1 MRIEGHCGLHPCVLD
16 RTDGAVQVRAD
27 FVVDVH
33 RVDLQSC
40 QLADELHRLYDH
52 QMHIQRL
59 LDDGADGLKDGE
71 PEGNIG
77 HEDAIHDVNDL
88 KGKVAA
94 ATLNKGAVLQ
104 TSMLQDPPQLTEGY
118 REVSIMID
126 AETGV
131 AGKVTPGSRVD
142 IVSTVE
148 DPNTKAQKSEII
160 IQNALI
166 TEVGVTTKVQDKDE
180 NGNFS
185 EEKDSVP
192 VTFSLTPEQSLKLA
206 YAESFSKKV
215 RLLLRRDG
223 DQGTAQTPEY
233 SANPGTPAQGAN

>member
-1 MRIEGHCGLHPCVLD
+1 M
-16 RTDGAVQVRAD
+16 
-27 FVVDVH
+27 
-33 RVDLQSC
+33 
-40 QLADELHRLYDH
+40 
-52 QMHIQRL
+52 
-59 LDDGADGLKDGE
+59 
-71 PEGNIG
+71 
-77 HEDAIHDVNDL
+77 
-88 KGKVAA
+88 
-94 ATLNKGAVLQ
+94 
-104 TSMLQDPPQLTEGY
+104 
-118 REVSIMID
+118 SIIID

-148 DPNTKAQKSEII
+148 DPNTKAQKAEII

-223 DQGTAQTPEY
+223 DQGSAQTPEY
-233 SANPGTPAQGAN
+233 SANPGTPAQGAS

>member
-1 MRIEGHCGLHPCVLD
+1 MNPRQRRGVLLILV
-16 RTDGAVQVRAD
+16 TVLGAVVTFVAMFSYVQSISSQVGPMTTVLKLSQQVNELKEVTAAE
-27 FVVDVH
+27 VVTEQVPKRWVPD
-33 RVDLQSC
+33 
-40 QLADELHRLYDH
+40 
-52 QMHIQRL
+52 
-59 LDDGADGLKDGE
+59 
-71 PEGNIG
+71 
-77 HEDAIHDVNDL
+77 DAIHDVNDL

-94 ATLNKGAVLQ
+94 ANLNKGAVLQ

-148 DPNTKAQKSEII
+148 DPNTKAQKAEII

-215 RLLLRRDG
+215 RLMLRREG
-223 DQGTAQTPEY
+223 DNSSISNPEY
-233 SANPGTPAQGAN
+233 STTGSSTTDGGNH

>member
-1 MRIEGHCGLHPCVLD
+1 MNPRQRRGVLLILV
-16 RTDGAVQVRAD
+16 TVLGAVVTFVAMFSYVQSISSQVGPMTTVLKLSQQVTELKEITAAD
-27 FVVDVH
+27 VVTEQVPK
-33 RVDLQSC
+33 RWV
-40 QLADELHRLYDH
+40 
-52 QMHIQRL
+52 
-59 LDDGADGLKDGE
+59 
-71 PEGNIG
+71 P
-77 HEDAIHDVNDL
+77 EDAIHDVNDL

-166 TEVGVTTKVQDKDE
+166 TEVGVATKVQDKDE

-215 RLLLRRDG
+215 RLLLRREGDDG
-223 DQGTAQTPEY
+223 SVSNPEY
-233 SANPGTPAQGAN
+233 STMSSPAAPGGN

>member
-1 MRIEGHCGLHPCVLD
+1 MNPRQRRGVLLILV
-16 RTDGAVQVRAD
+16 TVLGAVVTFVAMFSYVQSISSQVGPMTTVLKLSQQVTELKEVTAAD
-27 FVVDVH
+27 VVTEQVPKRWVPD
-33 RVDLQSC
+33 
-40 QLADELHRLYDH
+40 
-52 QMHIQRL
+52 
-59 LDDGADGLKDGE
+59 
-71 PEGNIG
+71 
-77 HEDAIHDVNDL
+77 DAIHDVNDI

-104 TSMLQDPPQLTEGY
+104 TSMLQDPPQLAEGY

-142 IVSTVE
+142 VVSTVE
-148 DPNTKAQKSEII
+148 DPNTKAQKAQII

-223 DQGTAQTPEY
+223 DQGSAQNPEY
-233 SANPGTPAQGAN
+233 SANPGAPAQGAN

>member
-1 MRIEGHCGLHPCVLD
+1 MNPRQRRGVLLILV
-16 RTDGAVQVRAD
+16 TVLGAVVTFVAMFSYVQSISSQVGPMTTVIKLSQQVTELKEVTAAD
-27 FVVDVH
+27 VVTEQVPKRWVPD
-33 RVDLQSC
+33 
-40 QLADELHRLYDH
+40 
-52 QMHIQRL
+52 
-59 LDDGADGLKDGE
+59 
-71 PEGNIG
+71 
-77 HEDAIHDVNDL
+77 DAIHDVNDL
-88 KGKVAA
+88 KGKVAT

-142 IVSTVE
+142 ILSTVE
-148 DPNTKAQKSEII
+148 DPNTKAQKAEII
-160 IQNALI
+160 IQDALI

-185 EEKDSVP
+185 EEKESVP

-206 YAESFSKKV
+206 YAESFSTKV

-223 DQGTAQTPEY
+223 DQGSVQIPEY

>member
-1 MRIEGHCGLHPCVLD
+1 MNPRQRRGVLLILV
-16 RTDGAVQVRAD
+16 TVLGAVVTFVAMFSYVQSISSQVGPMTTVLKLSQQVTELKEVTAAD
-27 FVVDVH
+27 VVTEQVPKRWVPD
-33 RVDLQSC
+33 
-40 QLADELHRLYDH
+40 
-52 QMHIQRL
+52 
-59 LDDGADGLKDGE
+59 
-71 PEGNIG
+71 
-77 HEDAIHDVNDL
+77 DAIHDVNDI

-104 TSMLQDPPQLTEGY
+104 TSMLQDPPQLAEGY

-142 IVSTVE
+142 VVSTVE
-148 DPNTKAQKSEII
+148 DPNTNAQKAQII

-223 DQGTAQTPEY
+223 DQGSAQNPEY
-233 SANPGTPAQGAN
+233 SANPGAPAQGAN

>member
-1 MRIEGHCGLHPCVLD
+1 MNPRQRRGVLLILV
-16 RTDGAVQVRAD
+16 TVLGAVVTFVAMFSYVQSISSQVGPMTTVLKLSQQVTELKEITAAD
-27 FVVDVH
+27 VVTEQVPK
-33 RVDLQSC
+33 RWV
-40 QLADELHRLYDH
+40 
-52 QMHIQRL
+52 
-59 LDDGADGLKDGE
+59 
-71 PEGNIG
+71 P
-77 HEDAIHDVNDL
+77 EDAIHDVNDL

-142 IVSTVE
+142 VVSTVE
-148 DPNTKAQKSEII
+148 DPNTKAQKAQII

-223 DQGTAQTPEY
+223 DQGTAQAPEY

>member
-1 MRIEGHCGLHPCVLD
+1 MNPRQRRGVLLILV
-16 RTDGAVQVRAD
+16 TVLGAVVTFVAMFSYVQSISSQVGPMTTVLKLSQQVTELKEVTAAD
-27 FVVDVH
+27 VVTEQVPKRWVPD
-33 RVDLQSC
+33 
-40 QLADELHRLYDH
+40 
-52 QMHIQRL
+52 
-59 LDDGADGLKDGE
+59 
-71 PEGNIG
+71 
-77 HEDAIHDVNDL
+77 DAIHDVNDL

-94 ATLNKGAVLQ
+94 
-104 TSMLQDPPQLTEGY
+104 
-118 REVSIMID
+118 
-126 AETGV
+126 
-131 AGKVTPGSRVD
+131 VTPCSRVD

-148 DPNTKAQKSEII
+148 NPDTKAQKSEFIV
-160 IQNALI
+160 QNALI

>member
-1 MRIEGHCGLHPCVLD
+1 MNPRQRRGVLLILV
-16 RTDGAVQVRAD
+16 TVLGAVVTFVAMFSYVQSISSQVGPMTTVLKLSQQVTELKEITAAD
-27 FVVDVH
+27 VVTEQVPK
-33 RVDLQSC
+33 RWV
-40 QLADELHRLYDH
+40 
-52 QMHIQRL
+52 
-59 LDDGADGLKDGE
+59 
-71 PEGNIG
+71 P
-77 HEDAIHDVNDL
+77 EDAIHDINDL

-148 DPNTKAQKSEII
+148 DPNTKAQKAEII

-223 DQGTAQTPEY
+223 DDSSVNSPEY
-233 SANPGTPAQGAN
+233 STTTDSPDATGGNQ

>member
-1 MRIEGHCGLHPCVLD
+1 MNPRQRRGVLLILV
-16 RTDGAVQVRAD
+16 TILGAVVTFVAMFSYVQSISSQVGPMTTVLKLSQEVTELKEVTAAD
-27 FVVDVH
+27 VVTEQVPKRWVPD
-33 RVDLQSC
+33 
-40 QLADELHRLYDH
+40 
-52 QMHIQRL
+52 
-59 LDDGADGLKDGE
+59 
-71 PEGNIG
+71 
-77 HEDAIHDVNDL
+77 DAIHDVNDL

-94 ATLNKGAVLQ
+94 VTLNKGAVLQ

-148 DPNTKAQKSEII
+148 DPNTKAQKAEII

-223 DQGTAQTPEY
+223 DQGTAQIPEY

>member
-1 MRIEGHCGLHPCVLD
+1 MNPRQRRGVLLILV
-16 RTDGAVQVRAD
+16 TILGAVVTFVAMFSYVQSISSQVGPMTTVLKLSQQVTELKEITAAD
-27 FVVDVH
+27 VVTEQVPK
-33 RVDLQSC
+33 RWV
-40 QLADELHRLYDH
+40 
-52 QMHIQRL
+52 
-59 LDDGADGLKDGE
+59 
-71 PEGNIG
+71 P
-77 HEDAIHDVNDL
+77 EDAIHVVNDL

-148 DPNTKAQKSEII
+148 DPNTKAQKAEII

-223 DQGTAQTPEY
+223 DQGTAQIPEY

>member
-1 MRIEGHCGLHPCVLD
+1 MNPRQRRGVLLILV
-16 RTDGAVQVRAD
+16 TVLGAVVTFVAMFSYVQSISSQVGPMTTVLKLSQQVTELKEITAAD
-27 FVVDVH
+27 VVTEQVPK
-33 RVDLQSC
+33 RWV
-40 QLADELHRLYDH
+40 
-52 QMHIQRL
+52 
-59 LDDGADGLKDGE
+59 
-71 PEGNIG
+71 P
-77 HEDAIHDVNDL
+77 EDAIHDVNDL

-148 DPNTKAQKSEII
+148 NPDTKAQKSEFIV
-160 IQNALI
+160 QNALI

-223 DQGTAQTPEY
+223 DQGTAQAPEY

>member
-1 MRIEGHCGLHPCVLD
+1 MNPRQRRGVLLILV
-16 RTDGAVQVRAD
+16 TVLGAVVTFVAMFSYVQSISSQVGPMTTVLKLSQQVTELKEVTAAD
-27 FVVDVH
+27 VVTEQVPKRWVPD
-33 RVDLQSC
+33 
-40 QLADELHRLYDH
+40 
-52 QMHIQRL
+52 
-59 LDDGADGLKDGE
+59 
-71 PEGNIG
+71 
-77 HEDAIHDVNDL
+77 DAIHDVNDL

-94 ATLNKGAVLQ
+94 VTLNKGAVLQ

-166 TEVGVTTKVQDKDE
+166 TEVGVATKVQDKDE

-223 DQGTAQTPEY
+223 DQGTAQAPEY